1 MTQEECWEFFADNMA
16 PFTSPQSVSL
26 SSSCFSGTAMQED
39 QAKEVIS
46 SFFGALAICLGD
58 ADTYKVKTTP
68 INFKEA
74 LKIHISHILKILYQ
88 CCINTIAIES
98 ISVVF

>member
-1 MTQEECWEFFADNMA
+1 MTVHPYTQFSKIAGEVTLPSGQTKPLMTHEECWEFFADNMA

-26 SSSCFSGTAMQED
+26 SSSCSSGTAMQED

-58 ADTYKVKTTP
+58 ADTYKVKITP
-68 INFKEA
+68 
-74 LKIHISHILKILYQ
+74 
-88 CCINTIAIES
+88 NTNPTN
-98 ISVVF
+98 